1 LADDATLATFRALV
15 ARGAAARSGSLAHA
29 VGALVFT
36 VIQRLGIGIA
46 LALGTAASAGTAL
59 AAEDFPLTGNYT
71 QNVICKG
78 DGSDPVAVRV
88 KITPQEIDSNVGACT
103 ILDTTRDGDTITVRV
118 ECKFPAGPL
127 MGNLSFTPRPDHTID
142 FVDRDGNYKA
152 VLHRCPN

>member
-1 LADDATLATFRALV
+1 LAATA
-15 ARGAAARSGSLAHA
+15 
-29 VGALVFT
+29 GALMFT
-36 VIQRLGIGIA
+36 VVQRFGIGIA
-46 LALGTAASAGTAL
+46 LGLAMAAGVASAAD
-59 AAEDFPLTGNYT
+59 DFPLTGNYT

>member
-1 LADDATLATFRALV
+1 MARHWLHFARSSRGRAV
-15 ARGAAARSGSLAHA
+15 ARSRILAAAA
-29 VGALVFT
+29 GALVFT
-36 VIQRLGIGIA
+36 VVQRLRIGIA
-46 LALGTAASAGTAL
+46 LALGTAAGAGAAL
-59 AAEDFPLTGNYT
+59 AADDFPLTGNYT

-88 KITPQEIDSNVGACT
+88 KITPQEIDSNVGACA